1 MKRNKSKEIHT
12 LWNKKH
18 TFVYMKAPII
28 GIERHRIAT
37 DGQGITTLVAFHGC
51 PLRCRYCLNPQCL
64 SNDTVCRTITPQELY
79 EEMSVDNLYFLAT
92 GGGVTFGG
100 GEPLLY
106 SEFIHDFCRIVPQ
119 EWNVCIET
127 SLNVE
132 HNYMEK
138 LLPHIAH
145 WYIDIKDM
153 DDRIYRKYTG
163 KSNKQVIEN
172 LKLLAAHTPQEHIT
186 IRLPLIPNYNNEKH
200 REASINTLRNI
211 GFKNFDML
219 KYITPAP

>member
-12 LWNKKH
+12 IWNKKH

-28 GIERHRIAT
+28 GVERHRIAT
-37 DGQGITTLVAFHGC
+37 DGKGITTLVAFHGC
-51 PLRCRYCLNPQCL
+51 PLRCRYCQNPQCL

>member
-28 GIERHRIAT
+28 GIKRHRIVT

-51 PLRCRYCLNPQCL
+51 PLRCKYCPNPQCFADAT
-64 SNDTVCRTITPQELY
+64 SYPAMTPQELY
-79 EEMSVDNLYFLAT
+79 GKVSVDNLYFIAT

-106 SEFIHDFCRIVPQ
+106 SEFIYDFCTIVPQ
-119 EWNVCIET
+119 EWNICIET

-132 HNYMEK
+132 HNHIER
-138 LLPHIAH
+138 LLPHITH

-153 DDRIYRKYTG
+153 DDRIYRRYTG
-163 KSNKQVIEN
+163 KSNNRVIEN
-172 LKLLAAHTPQEHIT
+172 LKLLAAHTPQENIT
-186 IRLPLIPNYNNEKH
+186 IRLPLIPKYNDEKQ
-200 REASINTLRNI
+200 RKANINTLRNM
-211 GFKNFDML
+211 GFENFDML

>member
-12 LWNKKH
+12 IWNKKH

-28 GIERHRIAT
+28 GVERHRITT
-37 DGQGITTLVAFHGC
+37 DGQGITTLVAFHDC

-64 SNDTVCRTITPQELY
+64 ADGASYPAMTPQELY
-79 EEMSVDNLYFLAT
+79 ENVSVDNLYFLAT

-119 EWNVCIET
+119 EWNICIET

-132 HNYMEK
+132 HNYMER

-163 KSNKQVIEN
+163 KSNKQIIEN

-200 REASINTLRNI
+200 RETSINTLRNM
-211 GFKNFDML
+211 GFENFDL
-219 KYITPAP
+219 FDYILHEH

>member
-12 LWNKKH
+12 IWNKKH

-28 GIERHRIAT
+28 GVERHRIAT
-37 DGQGITTLVAFHGC
+37 DGKGITTLVAFHGC
-51 PLRCRYCLNPQCL
+51 PLRCKYCLNPQCFADGA
-64 SNDTVCRTITPQELY
+64 SYPAMTPQELY
-79 EEMSVDNLYFLAT
+79 ENVSVDNLYFLAT

-119 EWNVCIET
+119 EWNICIET

-132 HNYMEK
+132 HNHMEK

-153 DDRIYRKYTG
+153 DDHIYRKYTG

>member
-1 MKRNKSKEIHT
+1 
-12 LWNKKH
+12 
-18 TFVYMKAPII
+18 MKAPLI

-37 DGQGITTLVAFHGC
+37 DGQGVTTLVAFHGC

-79 EEMSVDNLYFLAT
+79 EELSVDNLYFLAT

-106 SEFIHDFCRIVPQ
+106 SEFINDFCRIIPQ
-119 EWNVCIET
+119 EWNISIET

-132 HNYMEK
+132 RSHMEK

-145 WYIDIKDM
+145 WYVDIKDM
-153 DDRIYRKYTG
+153 DGHIYHNYTG
-163 KSNKQVIEN
+163 KSNEQVIEN
-172 LKLLAAHTPQEHIT
+172 LQLLASCIPQERIT
-186 IRLPLIPNYNNEKH
+186 IRLPLIPGFNDNKK
-200 REASINTLRNI
+200 REASMETLKKM
-211 GFKNFDML
+211 GLKNFDTFN
-219 KYITPAP
+219 YITAF

>member
-12 LWNKKH
+12 IWNKKH
-18 TFVYMKAPII
+18 TFVYMKAPLI

-37 DGQGITTLVAFHGC
+37 DGQGVTTLVAFHGC
-51 PLRCRYCLNPQCL
+51 PLRCRYCINPQCL

-79 EEMSVDNLYFLAT
+79 EELSVDNLYFLAT

-106 SEFIHDFCRIVPQ
+106 NEFINDFCRIAPQ
-119 EWNVCIET
+119 EWNISIET

-132 HNYMEK
+132 RSHMEQ

-145 WYIDIKDM
+145 WYVDIKDM
-153 DDRIYRKYTG
+153 DGHIYHNYTG
-163 KSNKQVIEN
+163 KSNEQVIEN
-172 LKLLAAHTPQEHIT
+172 LQLLASCIPQERIT
-186 IRLPLIPNYNNEKH
+186 IRLPLIPGFNDNKK
-200 REASINTLRNI
+200 REASMETLKKM
-211 GFKNFDML
+211 GLKDFDTFN
-219 KYITPAP
+219 YITVF

>member
-37 DGQGITTLVAFHGC
+37 DGQGVTTLVAFHGC
-51 PLRCRYCLNPQCL
+51 PLRCRYCLNPQCFA
-64 SNDTVCRTITPQELY
+64 DATPYPTMTPQELY
-79 EEMSVDNLYFLAT
+79 ENVSVDNLYFLAT

-119 EWNVCIET
+119 EWNICIET
-127 SLNVE
+127 SLNVVRN
-132 HNYMEK
+132 HMER

-200 REASINTLRNI
+200 REASINTLRNM

>member
-1 MKRNKSKEIHT
+1 
-12 LWNKKH
+12 
-18 TFVYMKAPII
+18 MKALLI

-79 EEMSVDNLYFLAT
+79 EELSVDNLYFLAT

-106 SEFIHDFCRIVPQ
+106 SEFINDFCSIVPQ
-119 EWNVCIET
+119 EWNICIET
-127 SLNVE
+127 SLNVT
-132 HNYMEK
+132 HSHMEK

-145 WYIDIKDM
+145 WYVDIKDM
-153 DDRIYRKYTG
+153 DGHIYHNYTG
-163 KSNKQVIEN
+163 KSNEQVIEN
-172 LKLLAAHTPQEHIT
+172 LQLLASCIPQERIT
-186 IRLPLIPNYNNEKH
+186 IRLPLIPGFNDNKK
-200 REASINTLRNI
+200 REASMETLKKM
-211 GFKNFDML
+211 GLKNFDTFN
-219 KYITPAP
+219 YITAF

>member
-1 MKRNKSKEIHT
+1 M
-12 LWNKKH
+12 
-18 TFVYMKAPII
+18 
-28 GIERHRIAT
+28 
-37 DGQGITTLVAFHGC
+37 
-51 PLRCRYCLNPQCL
+51 
-64 SNDTVCRTITPQELY
+64 TPQELY
-79 EEMSVDNLYFLAT
+79 ENVSVDNLYFLAT

-119 EWNVCIET
+119 EWNICIET

-132 HNYMEK
+132 HNYMER

-163 KSNKQVIEN
+163 KSNKQIIEN

-200 REASINTLRNI
+200 RETSINTLRNM
-211 GFKNFDML
+211 GFENFDL
-219 KYITPAP
+219 FDYILHEH

>member
-12 LWNKKH
+12 IWNKKH
-18 TFVYMKAPII
+18 TFVYMKAPLI
-28 GIERHRIAT
+28 GVERHRIAT

-79 EEMSVDNLYFLAT
+79 EELSVDNLYFLAT

-106 SEFIHDFCRIVPQ
+106 SEFINDFCRIIPQ
-119 EWNVCIET
+119 EWNIGIET

-132 HNYMEK
+132 RSHMEK

-145 WYIDIKDM
+145 WYVDIKDM
-153 DDRIYRKYTG
+153 DDRIYHNYTG
-163 KSNKQVIEN
+163 KSNEQVIEN
-172 LKLLAAHTPQEHIT
+172 LQLLASCIPQERIT
-186 IRLPLIPNYNNEKH
+186 IRLPLIPGFNNNKK
-200 REASINTLRNI
+200 REASMETLKKM
-211 GFKNFDML
+211 GLKNFDTFN
-219 KYITPAP
+219 YITVF

>member
-1 MKRNKSKEIHT
+1 
-12 LWNKKH
+12 
-18 TFVYMKAPII
+18 MKAPLI

-37 DGQGITTLVAFHGC
+37 DGQGVTTLVAFHGC
-51 PLRCRYCLNPQCL
+51 PLRCKYCLNPQCFA
-64 SNDTVCRTITPQELY
+64 DATPYPTMTPQELY
-79 EEMSVDNLYFLAT
+79 ENVSVDNLYFFAT

-106 SEFIHDFCRIVPQ
+106 SEFIHNFCRIVPQ

>member
-12 LWNKKH
+12 IWNKKH

-28 GIERHRIAT
+28 GVERHRIAT
-37 DGQGITTLVAFHGC
+37 DGKGITTLVAFHGC

-106 SEFIHDFCRIVPQ
+106 SDFIHDFCRIVPQ

>member
-1 MKRNKSKEIHT
+1 
-12 LWNKKH
+12 
-18 TFVYMKAPII
+18 MKAPII
-28 GIERHRIAT
+28 GVERHRIAT

-51 PLRCRYCLNPQCL
+51 PLRCRYCLNPQCFA
-64 SNDTVCRTITPQELY
+64 DATPYPTMTPQELY
-79 EEMSVDNLYFLAT
+79 ENVSVDNLYFLAT

-119 EWNVCIET
+119 EWNICIET

-132 HNYMEK
+132 HNYMER

-163 KSNKQVIEN
+163 KSNKQIIEN

-200 REASINTLRNI
+200 RETSINTLRNM
-211 GFKNFDML
+211 GFENFDL
-219 KYITPAP
+219 FDYILHEH

>member
-18 TFVYMKAPII
+18 TFVYMKAPLI
-28 GIERHRIAT
+28 GVERHRIPT

-79 EEMSVDNLYFLAT
+79 DELSVDNLYFLAT

-106 SEFIHDFCRIVPQ
+106 SEFIHDFCRIAPQ
-119 EWNVCIET
+119 EWNICIET
-127 SLNVE
+127 SLNVT
-132 HNYMEK
+132 HSHMEK

-145 WYIDIKDM
+145 WYVDIKDM
-153 DDRIYRKYTG
+153 DGRIYHNYTG
-163 KSNKQVIEN
+163 KSNEQVIEN
-172 LKLLAAHTPQEHIT
+172 LQLLASCIPQERIT
-186 IRLPLIPNYNNEKH
+186 IRLPLIPGFNDNKK
-200 REASINTLRNI
+200 REASMETLKKI
-211 GFKNFDML
+211 GLKNFDTFN
-219 KYITPAP
+219 YITAF

>member
-28 GIERHRIAT
+28 GVERHRIAT
-37 DGQGITTLVAFHGC
+37 DGKGITTLVAFHGC

-64 SNDTVCRTITPQELY
+64 ADGASYPAMTPQELY
-79 EEMSVDNLYFLAT
+79 ENVSVDNLYFLAT

-119 EWNVCIET
+119 EWNICIET
-127 SLNVE
+127 SLNVARN
-132 HNYMEK
+132 HMER

-145 WYIDIKDM
+145 WYIDS
-153 DDRIYRKYTG
+153 RTWTTAYT
-163 KSNKQVIEN
+163 
-172 LKLLAAHTPQEHIT
+172 A
-186 IRLPLIPNYNNEKH
+186 
-200 REASINTLRNI
+200 NTLAKATN
-211 GFKNFDML
+211 K
-219 KYITPAP
+219 

>member
-28 GIERHRIAT
+28 GVERHRIAT

-51 PLRCRYCLNPQCL
+51 PLRCKYCLNPQCFA
-64 SNDTVCRTITPQELY
+64 DATPYPTMTPQELY
-79 EEMSVDNLYFLAT
+79 ENVSVDNLYFLAT

-119 EWNVCIET
+119 EWNICIET

-138 LLPHIAH
+138 LLLHIAH

-163 KSNKQVIEN
+163 KSNKQ
-172 LKLLAAHTPQEHIT
+172 
-186 IRLPLIPNYNNEKH
+186 
-200 REASINTLRNI
+200 
-211 GFKNFDML
+211 
-219 KYITPAP
+219 

>member
-12 LWNKKH
+12 IWNKKH

-28 GIERHRIAT
+28 GVERHRIAT
-37 DGQGITTLVAFHGC
+37 DGLGITTLVAFHGC
-51 PLRCRYCLNPQCL
+51 TLRCRYCLNPQCL

-79 EEMSVDNLYFLAT
+79 EELSVDNLYFLAT

-119 EWNVCIET
+119 EWNICIET
-127 SLNVE
+127 SLNVG

-186 IRLPLIPNYNNEKH
+186 IRLPLIPNYNNKKH
-200 REASINTLRNI
+200 RETSINTLKNM
-211 GFKNFDML
+211 GFENFDL
-219 KYITPAP
+219 FDYILHKH

>member
-28 GIERHRIAT
+28 GVERHRIAT
-37 DGQGITTLVAFHGC
+37 DGQGVTTLVAFHGC

-64 SNDTVCRTITPQELY
+64 ADATPYPTMTPQELY

-106 SEFIHDFCRIVPQ
+106 SEFINDFCRIAPQ
-119 EWNVCIET
+119 EWNICIET
-127 SLNVE
+127 SLNVVRSHIE
-132 HNYMEK
+132 E
-138 LLPHIAH
+138 LLPRIAH
-145 WYIDIKDM
+145 WYVDIKDM
-153 DDRIYRKYTG
+153 DDHIYHKYTG
-163 KSNKQVIEN
+163 KSNEQVIEN
-172 LKLLAAHTPQEHIT
+172 LQLLASCIPQEHIT
-186 IRLPLIPNYNNEKH
+186 IRLPLIPGFNDNKK
-200 REASINTLRNI
+200 REASMETLKKM
-211 GFKNFDML
+211 GLKNFDTFN
-219 KYITPAP
+219 YITVF

>member
-28 GIERHRIAT
+28 GVERHRIAT
-37 DGQGITTLVAFHGC
+37 DGQGVTTLVAFHGC
-51 PLRCRYCLNPQCL
+51 PLRCKYCLNPQCFA
-64 SNDTVCRTITPQELY
+64 DATPYPTMTPQELY
-79 EEMSVDNLYFLAT
+79 ENVSVDNLYFLAT

-119 EWNVCIET
+119 EWNICIET
-127 SLNVE
+127 SLNVARN
-132 HNYMEK
+132 HMER

-186 IRLPLIPNYNNEKH
+186 IRLPLIHNYNNEKH
-200 REASINTLRNI
+200 REASINTLRNM
-211 GFKNFDML
+211 GFENFDML
-219 KYITPAP
+219 KYITPTP